1 MVCGAVRVCDG
12 QGEEVDLLLP
22 RDGHLVL
29 RELLQRE
36 ARELVRVERL
46 RLQPPREARGRQRL
60 ARQELRAEL
69 RGNCAAIA

>member
-12 QGEEVDLLLP
+12 EGEEVDLLLP

-36 ARELVRVERL
+36 ARELVGVERL
-46 RLQPPREARGRQRL
+46 RLLCEVCMG
-60 ARQELRAEL
+60 
-69 RGNCAAIA
+69 